1 MERKLSYPV
10 VYRKPNGEYYIHFC
24 LNGKRIRLSNGKKI
38 NLPLYPND
46 FPKNQRKKKANEL
59 ASQVYNYLLKNNNS
73 FSESSKPFSLDHF
86 DEVIKSKL
94 SEPLSPKYISTL
106 ETLSKLLR
114 EEFRRNG
121 GIGLKFTETL
131 LKSYKNPT
139 SFNTI
144 RRHLNVLLNHLNEN
158 GFDVKPTSLKPLK
171 QTEKLH
177 KPIVN
182 LNEVLE
188 DIRAY
193 NHNLYI
199 CALFTYCCL
208 LRPHREVRLLK
219 WKDFSDDLKY
229 ASVDGSRV
237 KSKRNRIVPVPEIIR
252 TNLSVGQP
260 DHYIFTNCPI
270 GFNDDYF
277 KTLWS
282 RYKIQSNVLDEG
294 VTLYSFRHTGAIDL
308 FKRTGSITKLQS
320 AMGHSSIKVSLT
332 YLRGLEIPELREE
345 DMPMIYSNF
354 QSGLTKN

>member
-10 VYRKPNGEYYIHFC
+10 VYRKPSGEYYIHFY
-24 LNGKRIRLSNGKKI
+24 LNGKRFRLSNGKKI
-38 NLPLYPND
+38 SVPLYPND
-46 FPKNQRKKKANEL
+46 FPKNQRKKKADEL
-59 ASQVYNYLLKNNNS
+59 ASLVYDYLVKKNYS
-73 FSESSKPFSLDHF
+73 FAESSKPFSLDHF

-94 SEPLSPKYISTL
+94 SEPLSPKYVSTL
-106 ETLSKLLR
+106 ESLSKLLR
-114 EEFRRNG
+114 EEFRLNG
-121 GIGLKFTETL
+121 SVGVKFTDKL

-144 RRHLNVLLNHLNEN
+144 RRHLNVLLNHLKDS
-158 GFDVKPTSLKPLK
+158 GFDANPTSLKPLK
-171 QTEKLH
+171 QTERLH
-177 KPIVN
+177 KPITN

-193 NHNLYI
+193 NHNLYR
-199 CALFTYCCL
+199 CALFSYCCL

-229 ASVDGSRV
+229 VSVDGSRV
-237 KSKRNRIVPVPEIIR
+237 KSKRNRIVPVPEIIIN
-252 TNLSVGQP
+252 NLSVGQH
-260 DHYIFTNCPI
+260 DHYIFTNSSI

-282 RYKIQSNVLDEG
+282 RYKKRSKIIDRE

-308 FKRTGSITKLQS
+308 FKRTGSITKLQT

-332 YLRGLEIPELREE
+332 YLRGLEIPELTLE
-345 DMPMIYSNF
+345 DMPMI
-354 QSGLTKN
+354 

>member
-38 NLPLYPND
+38 NVPLYPND
-46 FPKNQRKKKANEL
+46 YPKNQRKKKADEL
-59 ASQVYNYLLKNNNS
+59 ASTVYDFLLKNNYS
-73 FSESSKPFSLDHF
+73 FAESSKPFSLDHF

-94 SEPLSPKYISTL
+94 SEPLSPKYVSTL
-106 ETLSKLLR
+106 ESLYRLLR
-114 EEFRRNG
+114 EEYKLNG
-121 GIGLKFTETL
+121 SIDIEFTDKL

-144 RRHLNVLLNHLNEN
+144 RRHLNVLLNHLNES
-158 GFDVKPTSLKPLK
+158 GFDAKPTSLKPLK
-171 QTEKLH
+171 QTERLH
-177 KPIVN
+177 KPIAN
-182 LNEVLE
+182 LNELLE
-188 DIRAY
+188 DIRVY
-193 NHNLYI
+193 NHNLYL

-208 LRPHREVRLLK
+208 LRPHREIRLLK
-219 WKDFSDDLKY
+219 WKDFSNDLKY
-229 ASVDGSRV
+229 VSVDGSRI

-252 TNLSVGQP
+252 SNLSVGQP
-260 DHYIFTNCPI
+260 DHFTFTNSPVE
-270 GFNDDYF
+270 FNDDYF

-282 RYKIQSNVLDEG
+282 RYKKQSKIIDKE

-332 YLRGLEIPELREE
+332 YLRVLEVPELNEE
-345 DMPMIYSNF
+345 DMPMI
-354 QSGLTKN
+354 